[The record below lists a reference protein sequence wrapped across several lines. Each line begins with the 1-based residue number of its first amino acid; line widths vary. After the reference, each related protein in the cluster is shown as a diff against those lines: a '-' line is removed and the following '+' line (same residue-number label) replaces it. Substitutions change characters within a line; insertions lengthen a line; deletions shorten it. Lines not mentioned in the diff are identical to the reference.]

1 MTLNELKA
9 EMDKIRHKLKALQ
22 EITPRNDEEQETI
35 LEQAGKL
42 QAEGKRLGDAYRA
55 LRAKG
60 NPKGL

>member
-1 MTLNELKA
+1 MTLEQLKA

-22 EITPRNDEEQETI
+22 EITPRNEEEAETI

-42 QAEGKRLGDAYRA
+42 QAEGKRLGDEYRGM
-55 LRAKG
+55 R